1 MLLTTANAQQNGQ
14 ASSSGGGFTP
24 PPAMLPS
31 PSAFSPAAF
40 LPPGTALTPV
50 NEEGGGIGGMSVRPH
65 PDIPPDS
72 PLDVLANASSD
83 ILQLS

>member
-1 MLLTTANAQQNGQ
+1 MLLTSANAQQAGQ
-14 ASSSGGGFTP
+14 ASSSTGFTP
-24 PPAMLPS
+24 PPSMLPS
-31 PSAFSPAAF
+31 PSTFSPAAF

-50 NEEGGGIGGMSVRPH
+50 NEDGGGIGGLSVRPH